1 MEDNKPF
8 EKILEKIDKLSSI
21 SDAVLITKTGM
32 LVFGSVRKSTSLEK
46 FIGMAAILMGSAEA
60 ASLELGDSLRW
71 VVIQTKSKN
80 LAITSVSEN
89 ILLIITFSGK
99 RDVLDTLGSVEQI
112 LTTR

>member
-1 MEDNKPF
+1 MEENTQY
-8 EKILEKIDKLSSI
+8 EKILGKIEHMSSI

-60 ASLELGDSLRW
+60 ASLELDDSLKW
-71 VVIQTKSKN
+71 VVIQTKSQN
-80 LAITSVSEN
+80 LAITSMSEN

-99 RDVLDTLGSVEQI
+99 RNVLDTLSAVEQV
-112 LTTR
+112 LGSR

>member
-8 EKILEKIDKLSSI
+8 EKIFGTIEKLPSI

-89 ILLIITFSGK
+89 ILLILTFSGK
-99 RDVLDTLGSVEQI
+99 RDVLDTLGTVEQI
-112 LTTR
+112 LTAR